1 MLLELLNPAFWT
13 RTGVGP
19 RLLLQATDHALLDDA
34 FEVAV
39 AEYDL
44 NERPGEYEEELFLG
58 ERNLKEDECGERVER
73 KLRREAVRLGDA
85 RVARD
90 ERAALCR
97 TDRQPAAPRPTRISR
112 RWRRTTARAPARS
125 WGRRWSR

>member
-73 KLRREAVRLGDA
+73 KLRREAVRFRDA
-85 RVARD
+85 GIGRD
-90 ERAALCR
+90 ESAAFDELEKHR
-97 TDRQPAAPRPTRISR
+97 
-112 RWRRTTARAPARS
+112 
-125 WGRRWSR
+125 